1 MRSIEFDTKSRVTI
15 AGHAGETFLVS
26 QKAEGSILLEPVGY
40 VVEAQ
45 LEYDGE
51 PELQE
56 LLVRAACSGSVA
68 TRRTRA

>member
-1 MRSIEFDTKSRVTI
+1 MRLIGFDAKSRVTI

-26 QKAEGSILLEPVGY
+26 QKADGSILLEPVGD

-56 LLVRAACSGSVA
+56 LLVRAACSGSVS

>member
-1 MRSIEFDTKSRVTI
+1 MRLIGFDAKSRVTI

-26 QKAEGSILLEPVGY
+26 QKAEGSILLEPVGD

>member
-1 MRSIEFDTKSRVTI
+1 MRVIGFDAKSRVTI

-26 QKAEGSILLEPVGY
+26 QKADGSILLEPVGD

-56 LLVRAACSGSVA
+56 LLVRAACSGSVS

>member
-1 MRSIEFDTKSRVTI
+1 MRLIEFDAKSRVTI

-26 QKAEGSILLEPVGY
+26 QKADGSILLQPVGD

-45 LEYDGE
+45 LEYDGS

-56 LLVRAACSGSVA
+56 LLIRATCSGSVA